1 LKEIVLLGKIITAV
15 LQIVV
20 NGLLISG
27 EAGAISREANAGRAI
42 KMKVFVMVITTVNG
56 KTEQE
61 VARVKETGV

>member
-1 LKEIVLLGKIITAV
+1 
-15 LQIVV
+15 V